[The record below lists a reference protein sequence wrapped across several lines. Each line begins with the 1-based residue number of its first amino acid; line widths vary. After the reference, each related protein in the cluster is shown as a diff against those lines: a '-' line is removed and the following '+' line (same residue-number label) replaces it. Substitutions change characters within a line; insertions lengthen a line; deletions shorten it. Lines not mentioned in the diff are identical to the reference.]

1 MRFLLDE
8 NVAKSVCD
16 MLIENGH
23 EAEFVRDLL
32 PAGSADQL
40 VAALAE
46 AQRSILVSHDKDF
59 RSIAPRIPDGQRAK
73 FRSLSMLRLMCPEFA
88 AAGRVKHCLPFIELE
103 FAESAKRHDTR
114 MIVEVKKAMISI
126 YL

>member
-16 MLIENGH
+16 MLIESGH
-23 EAEFVRDLL
+23 DAEFVRELL

-59 RSIAPRIPDGQRAK
+59 RSIAPRIPDGQRSK
-73 FRSLSMLRLMCPEFA
+73 FRGLNMLRLMCPEFA
-88 AAGRVKHCLPFIELE
+88 AAARVKNCLPFIELE
-103 FAESAKRHDTR
+103 FTESAKRHDPR
-114 MIVEVKKAMISI
+114 MIIEVKKAMISI